1 MYQCKQSIF
10 YESQRLWK
18 IFCLIRYL
26 YDPSVLKIVEECD
39 HVHFCFAHHR
49 AHKQEVYP
57 SAREWWKI
65 LEKPKIR
72 RTKCEDDEL
81 WILNEKNWR
90 QRRRPHGMMSK
101 IGTAISVGCSNNSNT
116 TALRPVTYCTIE
128 TKSHKIISNS
138 YSWPENLELFHHILS
153 PLWTEYSIWYYFTIE
168 LETVGLVFS
177 CLRAVFFKGRQHI
190 CSYHT
195 NISNLI

>member
-1 MYQCKQSIF
+1 MFIF
-10 YESQRLWK
+10 VSRIIVHTNK
-18 IFCLIRYL
+18 RFIR
-26 YDPSVLKIVEECD
+26 PPAVWGTMP
-39 HVHFCFAHHR
+39 A
-49 AHKQEVYP
+49 
-57 SAREWWKI
+57 EWWKI

-168 LETVGLVFS
+168 LETVELVFS